1 MTMEVK
7 KRKTAMEVKKRK
19 IAMEVKKKTAKE
31 VKKGGGR
38 MLREAERDVDHR
50 HHPIILAAA
59 TTGTLQNDKQN
70 CRQSSRDE
78 SEDDDEEKE
87 EEEGNVT
94 ASDVSLGDESL

>member
-1 MTMEVK
+1 
-7 KRKTAMEVKKRK
+7 
-19 IAMEVKKKTAKE
+19 
-31 VKKGGGR
+31 

-94 ASDVSLGDESL
+94 GSDVSLGDESLQVVAVPHSTSKRGSRASRKWQLQARPRR